1 MQAFQKLYTTSINSM
16 GIASVT
22 RDFLIKRGFRVRHVG
37 FSHSLVPRLGFFAG
51 WWKSEGPGIS
61 CMRMRLIRHEI
72 IRKISCM
79 MNDVIIKMYVARA
92 HSISAA

>member
-1 MQAFQKLYTTSINSM
+1 M
-16 GIASVT
+16 GVVIST
-22 RDFLIKRGFRVRHVG
+22 RPGPL
-37 FSHSLVPRLGFFAG
+37 FSRG

-61 CMRMRLIRHEI
+61 CMHMRLIRHEI

-92 HSISAA
+92 HSVQLKAS